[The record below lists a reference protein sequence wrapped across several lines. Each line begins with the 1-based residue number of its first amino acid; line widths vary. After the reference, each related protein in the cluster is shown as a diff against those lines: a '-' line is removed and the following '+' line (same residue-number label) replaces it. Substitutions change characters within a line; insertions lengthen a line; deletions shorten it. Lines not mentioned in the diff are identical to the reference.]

1 MSANGLQRR
10 ITNIVHWKAYL
21 AAKRNRKVHVQIIED
36 NKIRCAR
43 VQSSVKLV
51 GLPEERSSRP
61 SRASK
66 PYVGPRVLVELNLA
80 GRSGIVASS
89 DVVTLGKNTVSQ
101 NYILVQMIFGV

>member
-51 GLPEERSSRP
+51 GLPEERSSR
-61 SRASK
+61 ASK